1 MDKKTKQYLTVA
13 VTSVTLFAALMNFS
27 AVIGFAKRILGLILP
42 ILAGGILA
50 LFFSVPMN
58 GIKKIINKI
67 RVKIKKKPSEKSV
80 HILSFVLTLTG
91 AAIVLVLVITMLY
104 PEIAR
109 SSKRLYAQIESNLSV
124 RTFDILW
131 LKELLSEINLER
143 TIQHISDNF
152 ESFLPNVT
160 DALSSTVGIVVNAA
174 FAFIISVYVS
184 VGSAG
189 ICNQARKLIC
199 AYMKPKHA
207 DNIIRFCRMFYRSF
221 SQFLSGQCLE
231 AVILG
236 ILMFASFTVFGLPY
250 GSLVGILTAVCAI
263 IPYVGAFI
271 SCGVSIF
278 LTLLINPILAIRCA
292 VVYLAVQFIEN
303 QFIYPRVVGE
313 SVGMPPLYTLIAAM
327 LGAKLFGI
335 MGILF
340 FIPLVAVVI
349 ELVKED
355 ANNRL
360 SKTKI
365 TADDE

>member
-1 MDKKTKQYLTVA
+1 M
-13 VTSVTLFAALMNFS
+13 
-27 AVIGFAKRILGLILP
+27 
-42 ILAGGILA
+42 
-50 LFFSVPMN
+50 
-58 GIKKIINKI
+58 
-67 RVKIKKKPSEKSV
+67 
-80 HILSFVLTLTG
+80 
-91 AAIVLVLVITMLY
+91 
-104 PEIAR
+104 
-109 SSKRLYAQIESNLSV
+109 
-124 RTFDILW
+124 RTFDISW

-152 ESFLPNVT
+152 EAFLPNVT

-189 ICNQARKLIC
+189 ICNQVRKLVC

-207 DNIIRFCRMFYRSF
+207 DSMIRFCRMFYRSF

-292 VVYLAVQFIEN
+292 AVYLAVQFIEN